1 MIRKYSHADLAC
13 SDCQAEPS
21 GGPYIVETS
30 GYVPKEDQLQMLL
43 NSGAALDKYMR
54 TLYPPISELDDEE
67 VIDRTAQKDYD
78 FEDYYND
85 IAIVRNNFSHVLS
98 EREKLANAQSVVQSV
113 VQTPDPAPATV
124 QDPAK
129 DP

>member
-13 SDCQAEPS
+13 ADCSPEPS
-21 GGPYIVETS
+21 GGSYIVETS

-54 TLYPPISELDDEE
+54 TLYPPINELDDEE

-78 FEDYYND
+78 FEDYHND
-85 IAIVRNNFSHVLS
+85 IAVVRNNFNHVLA
-98 EREKLANAQSVVQSV
+98 EREKLASAQPIAP
-113 VQTPDPAPATV
+113 TPAPATA
-124 QDPAK
+124 QESAQSP
-129 DP
+129 